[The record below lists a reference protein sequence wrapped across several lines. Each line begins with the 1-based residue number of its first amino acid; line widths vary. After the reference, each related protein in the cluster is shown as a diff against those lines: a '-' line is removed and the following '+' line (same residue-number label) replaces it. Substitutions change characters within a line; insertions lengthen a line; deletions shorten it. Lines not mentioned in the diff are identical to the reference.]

1 MLQNTTDARC
11 DPCRSPERSGRDLNR
26 GAGRITPRSVNLC
39 RLPIPQQ
46 ETSLARATSP
56 AQTPDA
62 VREAIGARRGRL
74 RWPLSSTSWVLEQIQ
89 VDFEALSG
97 AVPIVF
103 GLGPS
108 TADVLVSAA

>member
-1 MLQNTTDARC
+1 MTRHSDTVRRLVEGLIR
-11 DPCRSPERSGRDLNR
+11 
-26 GAGRITPRSVNLC
+26 PRSVNLC
-39 RLPIPQQ
+39 HLPIPQQ
-46 ETSLARATSP
+46 ETFLARATSP

-62 VREAIGARRGRL
+62 VRETIGARRGHL
-74 RWPLSSTSWVLEQIQ
+74 RWRPLSSTSWVLEQIQ
-89 VDFEALSG
+89 VDFEAPSG

>member
-1 MLQNTTDARC
+1 VTELFSVLVWR
-11 DPCRSPERSGRDLNR
+11 P
-26 GAGRITPRSVNLC
+26 ITPRSVNLC

-46 ETSLARATSP
+46 ETFLARATSP
-56 AQTPDA
+56 AQTP
-62 VREAIGARRGRL
+62 GCC
-74 RWPLSSTSWVLEQIQ
+74 SEQIQ